1 MKIYIDGDYKCHVT
15 DDGTM
20 RAVETDFFVGRCS
33 EFIEGYRYV
42 PAGETWTRADG
53 EVFNGEMI
61 APWRDYS
68 QISEIQTAVDRAQAQ
83 AQQTINEAQQ
93 TINEAQQTINEY
105 EAALSEIETALG
117 VTS

>member
-1 MKIYIDGDYKCHVT
+1 MKIYIDVDYKCHVT

-53 EVFNGEMI
+53 QTFTGEMI
-61 APWRDYS
+61 TPWRDYS
-68 QISEIQTAVDRAQAQ
+68 EIAEIQTAVDRAQAQ
-83 AQQTINEAQQ
+83 AQQTINE
-93 TINEAQQTINEY
+93 Y
-105 EAALSEIETALG
+105 EQALSEIETALG